1 LIGERLLCLLDGL
14 DFVILLVVIVRKE
27 ERLGEEVREERLG
40 EERLGEEVREERL
53 GEERLG
59 EEGDTIRL
67 ELI

>member
-1 LIGERLLCLLDGL
+1 LIGEGLLCLLDGL

-40 EERLGEEVREERL
+40 EERLGEERL

-59 EEGDTIRL
+59 EEGDTLRL